1 MVKKLYKHEF
11 AAWLRVIVFFWA
23 AVLITACFNR
33 IVQIFETDSI
43 IYKILFVSSCIMY
56 GVSIVVALTA
66 PLIFGI
72 VRFYKNFFTGE
83 GYLTF
88 TLPASKK
95 QLLFVK
101 ISTAV
106 CISAISSLVC
116 LLSGLIPMAG
126 EVLVEVWKA
135 AVYIFR
141 DIPVE
146 DARQLVLLS
155 LEFGIWLLLADASNH
170 FFYYTCI
177 CIGQTFK
184 KNRIL
189 AAVGV
194 YFAFSML
201 AEAAGTVLSI
211 VFTIVAQLEA
221 FSLWVIEFG
230 KWVNQHPMVFMHSLQ
245 WFGILTVVVGV
256 LIDWAI
262 CHWVIHKKLNLE

>member
-23 AVLITACFNR
+23 AVLISACFNR

-56 GVSIVVALTA
+56 GVSIAVALTA
-66 PLIFGI
+66 PMIFGI

-88 TLPASKK
+88 TLPATKK

-106 CISAISSLVC
+106 CISAISFLVC

-141 DIPVE
+141 DAPV
-146 DARQLVLLS
+146 DDVLQLVLLAV
-155 LEFGIWLLLADASNH
+155 EFCILLLLADAGNH
-170 FFYYTCI
+170 FIYYTCI

-194 YFAFSML
+194 YFVFYMITQAV
-201 AEAAGTVLSI
+201 GTVLSI
-211 VFTIVAQLEA
+211 VFSIVVQLEP
-221 FSLWVIEFG
+221 FSQWVMEFG
-230 KWVNQHPMVFMHSLQ
+230 EFVNEHPLVFIHSWQ
-245 WFGILTVVVGV
+245 WFCIVMAAVGI

-262 CHWVIHKKLNLE
+262 CHWVINKKLNLE